1 LDNQT
6 RIPPFSLLPENAR
19 TELFKHF
26 SYETHPA
33 GTIVLTQEIS
43 RVEKLY
49 IVSEGAVEIYFEE
62 SFAKTLQQRLAPHDH
77 YGGISILM
85 NDGVSTRTM
94 AVVEESVFMTLEAS
108 LFLDICR
115 QYEAFQDYFAAQF
128 GKCMLNR
135 SYAGIILRHIRDKEF
150 NLPFFNQPIAAM
162 HRPNILTI
170 DGESSI
176 QSAAEKMSRAGSSAI
191 LIKGAGKQIE
201 GIVTD
206 ADFKTR
212 VLGKGVPATEPVRT
226 IMSSPVATIQADEQV
241 FEAFINMSAKD
252 KRHLVVT
259 NQSGHMVGIV
269 AEKDLI
275 VAQTNATSLLIRS
288 IKSAAHIN
296 QLKGFH
302 SRLTELLLEP
312 IKNGSNPEYITKL
325 ITAFSEAILDR
336 VIGFAIDELGEPPC
350 KFAFMIMGS
359 EGRDEQTLISDQD
372 NALVF
377 EDIEDDA
384 GFTAAKAYFA
394 RFSESVCS
402 MLNTAGFK
410 FCDGN
415 NMAMNPKWCQ
425 PLSVWKDYFSNWVR
439 SIDPEKTLYSSIFF
453 DFRGAWGELA
463 LTDELKSFLLSSIN
477 ESRGILRCLTEN
489 SLQFK
494 PPVSFFGKFVVEEK
508 GKHKGS
514 FDIKKI
520 LLPVIDFARIHALK
534 EGIASTNTLTRL
546 YRLYTKHRLTSG
558 QYLNLIRSY
567 NYLMNLRFLRQ
578 ITTIMDEEEE
588 PDNFINPSNLS
599 TLDQAVLKEIFKI
612 IERLQQKLKMEFI
625 GAT

>member
-1 LDNQT
+1 MDNHT
-6 RIPPFSLLPENAR
+6 RIPPFSLLPEDDRNS
-19 TELFKHF
+19 LIKHF
-26 SYETHPA
+26 SYESHTA
-33 GTIVLTQEIS
+33 GTVVLVQEIS

-49 IVSEGAVEIYFEE
+49 ILSQGAASVYFEE
-62 SFAKTLQQRLAPHDH
+62 SFAKTLQKELGPKDN

-85 NDGVSTRTM
+85 NDAVSTRSM
-94 AVVEESVFMTLEAS
+94 VVTEDSTFMTLDAH
-108 LFLDICR
+108 LFLETCNKH
-115 QYEAFQDYFAAQF
+115 EAFRDYFAAEF
-128 GKCMLNR
+128 GKCMLNK
-135 SYAGIILRHIRDKEF
+135 SYTGIILRHIRDKEF
-150 NLPFFNQPIAAM
+150 NLPFFNQPISAM
-162 HRPNILTI
+162 HQPNILTI

-191 LIKGAGKQIE
+191 LVKGEGKQIK

-206 ADFKTR
+206 ADLKSR
-212 VLGKGVPATEPVRT
+212 VLGKGIPTSDAVKT
-226 IMSSPVATIQADEQV
+226 IMSSPVATIPADEQV
-241 FEAFINMSAKD
+241 FEAFINMSTKD

-259 NQSGHMVGIV
+259 NQSGNMVGIV

-275 VAQTNATSLLIRS
+275 VAQANATSLLIKS
-288 IKSAAHIN
+288 IKSATHIDH
-296 QLKGFH
+296 LKGFH
-302 SRLTELLLEP
+302 SRLTALLLEP
-312 IKNGSNPEYITKL
+312 IKNGSNPSYITKL
-325 ITAFSEAILDR
+325 ITAFSEAILER
-336 VIGFAIDELGEPPC
+336 VIAFAMDDLGKPPC
-350 KFAFMIMGS
+350 KFAFLIMGS

-377 EDIEDDA
+377 EDVDDE
-384 GFTAAKAYFA
+384 A
-394 RFSESVCS
+394 RFKTAQDYFTQFSDQVCT

-425 PLSVWKDYFSNWVR
+425 PLSVWKDYFATWVR
-439 SIDPEKTLYSSIFF
+439 SLDPEKTLYSSIFF
-453 DFRGAWGELA
+453 DFRGAWGNLELA
-463 LTDELKSFLLSSIN
+463 DELKAFLLSSIK
-477 ESRGILRCLTEN
+477 ESKGILRCLTEN
-489 SLQFK
+489 SMQFK
-494 PPVSFFGKFVVEEK
+494 PPISFFGKFVVEEK

-520 LLPVIDFARIHALK
+520 LLPVIDFARIHGLK
-534 EGIASTNTLTRL
+534 EGITSTNTLTRL
-546 YRLYTKHRLTSG
+546 YRLYTKHRLTSA

-599 TLDQAVLKEIFKI
+599 SLDQAVLKEIFKI
-612 IERLQQKLKMEFI
+612 IERLQQKLKVEFI